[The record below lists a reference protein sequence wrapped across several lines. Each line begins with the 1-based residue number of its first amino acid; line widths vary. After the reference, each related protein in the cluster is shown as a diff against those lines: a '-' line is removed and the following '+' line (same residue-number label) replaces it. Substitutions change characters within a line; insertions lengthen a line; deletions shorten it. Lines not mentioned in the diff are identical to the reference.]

1 MHLKTTA
8 ISLAIVAAFA
18 AGTIAAPF
26 LPQMVQAAHAAA
38 APALPTAPQ
47 IIDVTAMKGADLPLR
62 PNSDLRTLT
71 VYSTSDGS
79 IAVQSGTVPK
89 HTHQQN
95 EEVQYILEGTGSMWV
110 GNERKDFRPGML
122 IVIPRGVAH
131 GGASA
136 SYKALAI
143 KLPLPVAGDT
153 QLAD

>member
-1 MHLKTTA
+1 MHLKNTA
-8 ISLAIVAAFA
+8 ITLAIVTAFG
-18 AGTIAAPF
+18 AGTVAAPF
-26 LPQMVQAAHAAA
+26 LPHMIQAAHAATV
-38 APALPTAPQ
+38 PVAPQ
-47 IIDVTAMKGADLPLR
+47 IIDVAAMKSADLPLR

-71 VYSTSDGS
+71 VYSTPDGS

-143 KLPLPVAGDT
+143 KLPLPTAGDT
-153 QLAD
+153 QLVD